1 MTFCQT
7 GVENLPLHAAA
18 RDQPK
23 RLAEPELDL
32 GQLLIKCRPSRTLIT
47 YKGVTENIEAQSM
60 ATAAISTI
68 GRAVRDRLPEGK
80 MTWKKMTRP
89 GEKFTRDNQVGYF
102 NRLLR
107 LVGLVKCQL
116 SFNIKIFKRN

>member
-1 MTFCQT
+1 MFQQSASQEVLELTRALKKISRRSQWQ
-7 GVENLPLHAAA
+7 
-18 RDQPK
+18 QP
-23 RLAEPELDL
+23 
-32 GQLLIKCRPSRTLIT
+32 S
-47 YKGVTENIEAQSM
+47 
-60 ATAAISTI
+60 AIPTI

-89 GEKFTRDNQVGYF
+89 AGEKFTRDNQVGYF

-116 SFNIKIFKRN
+116 SFNIKNFKRK